1 MRNPLRMVCLLLFS
15 SVCLCVTRLTGQSVG
30 PQPAPMPPAIPAP
43 LDRPYVGAIRLDVD
57 ATDTDH
63 RIVTVH
69 ETIPVAAA
77 GPVILLYPQWIPGEH
92 TPDGPLPAMAS
103 LVMHAGGARV
113 AWTRD
118 PVDVFAF
125 HIDVPVGAKTVDADF
140 QWLTPV
146 NSTVGAIT
154 MTPEIVDLP
163 WNAVVLYPA
172 GYYSRQI
179 TIEPSIRV
187 RDGWQV
193 ATALDPAST
202 SGART
207 SFKPVTL
214 NTLVDSPVYA
224 GQFFK
229 RYDLDPGGPAPVW
242 LDVFGDKPD
251 QLEAPPEALAA
262 HRALVQQAYKLYG
275 SHHYGHYDFL
285 FSVSD
290 RLAGNGLEHH
300 QSSEDGT
307 SGDYFTDWPHSLA
320 DRDLLPHE
328 YTHSWNGK
336 FRRPADLWTP
346 NFNVPM
352 RDSLLWVYEGQTQY
366 WGYVLAARAGL
377 WTNAQTL
384 DALANVAAE
393 YDHTIGRTWRQLED
407 TTNDPIIANRRPLS
421 WRAWQRSEDY
431 YSEGQLI
438 WLDADTLI
446 RDRTNGAKSLDDFA
460 RAFFGINDGSVVTVT
475 YTFDDVV
482 RALNGVL
489 PYDWATFLRTRLES
503 HGPGAPL
510 DGVARGGYRLV
521 YTDAPTWAVTA
532 NDLTYSLGAVIGND
546 GTLGRVLWNGPLFSA
561 GLTFGAK
568 VVAVNGVVFTV
579 DGLRSAVTSAKGTT
593 APIELTVQAG
603 DQVRTIRVAYHDGL
617 RYPHLVRDETTPAR
631 LDEILA
637 ARK

>member
-1 MRNPLRMVCLLLFS
+1 MRSLLRVVCLLTLT
-15 SVCLCVTRLTGQSVG
+15 SVCVIRLTGQSAG
-30 PQPAPMPPAIPAP
+30 PQPAPMPLAIPAP
-43 LDRPYVGAIRLDVD
+43 QDRPYPGAIRLGVD

-63 RIVTVH
+63 RIVTAH
-69 ETIPVAAA
+69 ETIPVTSA
-77 GPVILLYPQWIPGEH
+77 GPMILLYPEWIPGEH
-92 TPDGPLPAMAS
+92 APSGPLTALAG
-103 LVMHAGGARV
+103 LVIHAGGSQV

-146 NSTVGAIT
+146 SSSVGAIT
-154 MTPEIVDLP
+154 MTSEILDLP

-172 GYYSRQI
+172 GYYSRQV
-179 TIEPSIRV
+179 TVEASIRV
-187 RDGWQV
+187 RDGWHV

-202 SGART
+202 TGALT
-207 SFKPVTL
+207 SFRPVTL

-251 QLEAPPEALAA
+251 QLEAPTEALAA

-275 SHHYGHYDFL
+275 SHHYTHYDFL

-307 SGDYFTDWPHSLA
+307 SGDYFTDWAHSLA

-336 FRRPADLWTP
+336 FRRPADLWTA

-377 WTNAQTL
+377 WTKAQAL
-384 DALANVAAE
+384 DALAGVAAE
-393 YDHTIGRTWRQLED
+393 YDHRIGRTWRQLED
-407 TTNDPIIANRRPLS
+407 TTNDPVIANRRPLS
-421 WRAWQRSEDY
+421 WRTWQRSEDY

-446 RDRTNGAKSLDDFA
+446 RERTNGAKSLDDFA
-460 RAFFGINDGSVVTVT
+460 RAFFGINDGSFVTVT
-475 YTFDDVV
+475 YTLDDVV
-482 RALNGVL
+482 RTLNGVL
-489 PYDWATFLRTRLES
+489 PYDWATFLRTRLDG

-521 YTDAPTWAVTA
+521 YTDAPTWAATA
-532 NDLTYSLGAVIGND
+532 NDLTYSLGATVGDD
-546 GTLGRVLWNGPLFSA
+546 GTLGRVLWDGPLFAA

-568 VVAVNGVVFTV
+568 VVAVNGVVFTP
-579 DGLRSAVTSAKGTT
+579 DGLRSAVTSAKGMT
-593 APIELTVQAG
+593 APIELTVQTG
-603 DQVRTIRVAYHDGL
+603 DRIRTIRVAYHDGL
-617 RYPHLVRDETTPAR
+617 RYPHFVRDEAVPAR
-631 LDEILA
+631 LDDILA
-637 ARK
+637 ARR